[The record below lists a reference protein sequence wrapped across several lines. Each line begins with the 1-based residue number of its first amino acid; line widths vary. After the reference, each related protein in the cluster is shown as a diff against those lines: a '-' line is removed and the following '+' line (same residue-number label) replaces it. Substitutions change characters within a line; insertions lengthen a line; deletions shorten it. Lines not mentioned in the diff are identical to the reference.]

1 MPTVRHRV
9 ESSYE
14 ATFARRVERLG
25 LRALKLQRL
34 PGWPDRLVL
43 LPGGNVVFCELKRPG
58 QRLRK
63 LQAHRRSELE
73 RNGYLVLVIDGMPTL
88 DAAMQLLARA
98 IGDKEVL

>member
-1 MPTVRHRV
+1 MRTAERRV

-14 ATFARRVERLG
+14 AAFVRRVERLG

-43 LPGGNVVFCELKRPG
+43 LPGGSVVFCELKRPG

-63 LQAHRRSELE
+63 LQEQRRSELE
-73 RNGYLVLVIDGMPTL
+73 RRGFTVLVIDGLPAL
-88 DAAMQLLARA
+88 DSALQLFARVVA
-98 IGDKEVL
+98 LREAP